1 MGGSC
6 ADGQGRTGQGSL
18 VKGRAVWSRA
28 ITAPLCHHP
37 VIGGH
42 IVAQKLKCILW
53 VLFTWESLTMQTWG
67 SGRVQVTGQIYSHIH
82 DKNSIIFC
90 DFLLLFHC

>member
-1 MGGSC
+1 
-6 ADGQGRTGQGSL
+6 
-18 VKGRAVWSRA
+18 
-28 ITAPLCHHP
+28 
-37 VIGGH
+37 
-42 IVAQKLKCILW
+42 VAQKLKCILW